1 LEQDIVNSQP
11 LAKSTILLPYS
22 DKQKDEMRTGFYK
35 GKGTQKNVYI
45 REENTDGVRGEVEL
59 ESWLQW

>member
-1 LEQDIVNSQP
+1 MNSQP
-11 LAKSTILLPYS
+11 LAKSSISLTYS
-22 DKQKDEMRTGFYK
+22 DRQKDEMRTRIEFYK